1 MKNVYQNLSLKI
13 VVLFLFLNS
22 FVFTYA
28 QTTDSPKTE
37 YHFSGNIS
45 ATNNGISV
53 IPTFSLGKPAAI
65 FNMSLGN
72 QKLSFE
78 PEFKASLE
86 GKPWSLV
93 LWWRYKF
100 LNDDKFKFNI
110 GAHPA
115 ISFKTVSTDVGGVQ
129 RDIIKGNRYLAG
141 ELSFSYFLS
150 KNTSIG
156 SYYLY
161 SRGIEFGTTRN
172 THFLTLNSSFSNINL
187 SDAFAL
193 RFSPQVYYLKMDT
206 KDGVFFSSILTL
218 TKKNSPISV
227 SALVNKI
234 IKTDIITKNFVWN
247 ATIAYSFNN
256 KFVKK

>member
-1 MKNVYQNLSLKI
+1 MKNVCQNLSLKI

-45 ATNNGISV
+45 VTNNGISV

-115 ISFKTVSTDVGGVQ
+115 ISFKTVTADVGGVQ

-172 THFLTLNSSFSNINL
+172 THFLTLNSSFSNIN
-187 SDAFAL
+187 F
-193 RFSPQVYYLKMDT
+193 
-206 KDGVFFSSILTL
+206 I
-218 TKKNSPISV
+218 
-227 SALVNKI
+227 
-234 IKTDIITKNFVWN
+234 
-247 ATIAYSFNN
+247 
-256 KFVKK
+256 

>member
-1 MKNVYQNLSLKI
+1 MKNVCQILSLKI
-13 VVLFLFLNS
+13 VVLFLFLYS
-22 FVFTYA
+22 FEFTYA
-28 QTTDSPKTE
+28 QTIDNTKTE
-37 YHFSGNIS
+37 YHFSGSIG

-65 FNMSLGN
+65 FNMSIGN
-72 QKLSFE
+72 QKISFE
-78 PEFKASLE
+78 PEFRASLE
-86 GKPWSLV
+86 GKPWNLI

-100 LNDDKFKFNI
+100 LNDDKFKFNV

-115 ISFKTVSTDVGGVQ
+115 LSFKTVPDDVGGIQ
-129 RDIIKGNRYLAG
+129 RDIIKVNRFLAG

-161 SRGIEFGTTRN
+161 SRGIEYGTTRN
-172 THFLTLNSSFSNINL
+172 TNFLTLNSSFSNIKL

-193 RFSPQVYYLKMDT
+193 RFSPQVYYLKMDA
-206 KDGVFFSSILTL
+206 KDGVFFSSTLTL

-234 IKTDIITKNFVWN
+234 IKTNINTKNFVWN

>member
-100 LNDDKFKFNI
+100 LNEDKFKLNV

-115 ISFKTVSTDVGGVQ
+115 LSFKTVPAEVGGVQ
-129 RDIIKGNRYLAG
+129 TDIIKVYRYLAE
-141 ELSFSYFLS
+141 ELSFSYFLT
-150 KNTSIG
+150 KDISIG

-161 SRGIEFGTTRN
+161 SHGIDLGSISN
-172 THFLTLNSSFSNINL
+172 THFITLNSSFSNIKL
-187 SDAFAL
+187 SNALSL
-193 RFSPQVYYLKMDT
+193 RFSPQIYYLKMDS
-206 KDGVFFSSILTL
+206 KDGFFFSSALTL

-234 IKTDIITKNFVWN
+234 IKTDINTKSFVWN

>member
-1 MKNVYQNLSLKI
+1 MKNVCQILSLKI
-13 VVLFLFLNS
+13 VVLFLFLYS
-22 FVFTYA
+22 FEFTYA
-28 QTTDSPKTE
+28 QTIDNTKTE
-37 YHFSGNIS
+37 YHFSGSIG

-65 FNMSLGN
+65 FNMSIGN
-72 QKLSFE
+72 QKISFE
-78 PEFKASLE
+78 PEFRASLE
-86 GKPWSLV
+86 GKPWNLI

-100 LNDDKFKFNI
+100 LNDDKFKFNV

-115 ISFKTVSTDVGGVQ
+115 LSFKTVPDDVGGIQ
-129 RDIIKGNRYLAG
+129 RDIIKVNRFLAG

-161 SRGIEFGTTRN
+161 SRGIEYGTTRN
-172 THFLTLNSSFSNINL
+172 TNFLTLNSSFSNIKL

-193 RFSPQVYYLKMDT
+193 RFSPQVYYLKMDA
-206 KDGVFFSSILTL
+206 KDGVFFSSTLTL

-234 IKTDIITKNFVWN
+234 IKTDINTKNFVWN

>member
-1 MKNVYQNLSLKI
+1 MKNVCQILSLKI
-13 VVLFLFLNS
+13 VVLFLFLYS
-22 FVFTYA
+22 FEFTYA
-28 QTTDSPKTE
+28 QTIDNTKTE
-37 YHFSGNIS
+37 YHFSGSIG

-65 FNMSLGN
+65 FNMSIGN
-72 QKLSFE
+72 QKISFE
-78 PEFKASLE
+78 PEFRASLE
-86 GKPWSLV
+86 GKPWNLI

-100 LNDDKFKFNI
+100 LNDDKFKFNV

-115 ISFKTVSTDVGGVQ
+115 LSFKTVPDDVGGVQ
-129 RDIIKGNRYLAG
+129 RDIIKVNRFLAG

-161 SRGIEFGTTRN
+161 SRGIEYGTTRN
-172 THFLTLNSSFSNINL
+172 TNFLTLNSSFSNIKL

-193 RFSPQVYYLKMDT
+193 RFSPQVYYLKMDA
-206 KDGVFFSSILTL
+206 KDGVFFSSTLTL
-218 TKKNSPISV
+218 TKKNFPISV

-234 IKTDIITKNFVWN
+234 IKTDINTKNFVWN